1 MQIRPIGII
10 HTPFR
15 KTADMPIQP
24 SAARGAIGT
33 VEVLDEY
40 QAGLKDL
47 EGFERIWLIYWFHRA
62 ATPKLT
68 IIPFLDH
75 KERGLFSTRAPA
87 RPNPLGISAVRLLA
101 IEGNLLS
108 IADVDMLT
116 ETPLLDIKP
125 YVTQFDSFR
134 VRRSGWIGKLS
145 ANKVVADNRFE
156 RACKKNRRKVTGD
169 FDETS

>member
-15 KTADMPIQP
+15 KTAGTPIQP
-24 SAARGAIGT
+24 CAAGGAIGT
-33 VEVLDEY
+33 VEVFHEY

-62 ATPKLT
+62 AAPKLT
-68 IIPFLDH
+68 IIPFLDN

-101 IEGNLLS
+101 IEGNLLN

-134 VRRSGWIGKLS
+134 VRRRGWIGKLS
-145 ANKVVADNRFE
+145 ADKVVADNRFE
-156 RACKKNRRKVTGD
+156 RACRKNRR
-169 FDETS
+169 